1 MSPNVPEST
10 LVDIVTDVL
19 ETLYSYAQVKD
30 RIVLLT
36 VNVLSTDGQI
46 TVSATDSLQIQRNMI
61 LQLCTENS
69 AQSELIRVMA
79 VNNTTGVITVARG
92 VRNTTAQAW
101 NAASTLV
108 HVEPE
113 YPISSIVREI
123 NHEIIGIV
131 PDIWCVK
138 NFATTVS
145 AGWQIGY
152 NMPQD
157 CQGIVKIEYYPSG
170 TQNFWEPVRRY
181 RYDFTTQIVT
191 ILTLMQP
198 GRPMNIVYRGEPTGM
213 FYDTDTVNGTG
224 LPSTCDEL
232 LTLGSAYRLISKRTS
247 GRLVDTRAETPLT
260 GQYRQPSFV
269 QDAVKSLYAIYQAR
283 LQQERERQRLRYP
296 IPMNYTF

>member
-1 MSPNVPEST
+1 MSVPEST
-10 LVDIVTDVL
+10 LVDLVTDVL
-19 ETLYSYAQVKD
+19 ETVYSYAQVKD
-30 RIVLLT
+30 RILLL
-36 VNVLSTDGQI
+36 VTDVAPSDG
-46 TVSATDSLQIQRNMI
+46 TLAVSPQDSLQVQRNMV
-61 LQLCTENS
+61 LQLCVENS
-69 AQSELIRVMA
+69 SASELVRVMA
-79 VNNTTGVITVARG
+79 VNTTTGLITVQRG
-92 VRNTTAQAW
+92 VRNTTGQAW
-101 NAASTLV
+101 AAATAMV

-123 NHEIIGIV
+123 NHEIVGIV

-138 NFATTVS
+138 NFSTTVS

-152 NMPQD
+152 NMPSD
-157 CQGIVKIEYYPSG
+157 CQGINKIEYYPSG

-181 RYDFTTQIVT
+181 RYDFTSQIVT

-198 GRPMNIVYRGEPTGM
+198 GRPMNIIYRGEPTGM
-213 FYDTDTVNGTG
+213 TADTDTVAATG
-224 LPSTCDEL
+224 LPATCDEL
-232 LTLGSAYRLISKRTS
+232 LVLGTAYRLISKRTS

-269 QDAVKSLYAIYQAR
+269 QDAVKSLFAMYQQR